1 MRTWKLEIRIGNFPD
16 FSLSKLS
23 EVVWKFWYNI
33 YNYKDILEYVI
44 FVDGQYYEIL
54 LIADIPELVKN
65 LPERVI
71 FKDGHM
77 KKRLTNIFANL

>member
-1 MRTWKLEIRIGNFPD
+1 MRTWKLEIRIGDFPD

-23 EVVWKFWYNI
+23 EVMWKFWYNI
-33 YNYKDILEYVI
+33 YNYKDLLEYVI

-71 FKDGHM
+71 FKD
-77 KKRLTNIFANL
+77 